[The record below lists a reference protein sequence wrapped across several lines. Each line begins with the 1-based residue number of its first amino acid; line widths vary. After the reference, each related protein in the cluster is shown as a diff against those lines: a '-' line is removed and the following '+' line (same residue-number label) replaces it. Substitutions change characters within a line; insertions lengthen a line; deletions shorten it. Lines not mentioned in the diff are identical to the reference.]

1 MLLHVLGQVRLLRVA
16 LAAELA
22 DVSFQMFGL
31 FVLRDVV
38 EECVLVDETLVAG
51 VALVR
56 LVRLVASGVGL
67 EVGELREGFGA
78 SVMATLVR
86 LVASVGPDVLLEVGQ
101 LSELSLADLT
111 PGEDTMMKHDSS
123 IL

>member
-1 MLLHVLGQVRLLRVA
+1 MLLHVLGQVRLLCVA

-67 EVGELREGFGA
+67 EVGELREGFAALG
-78 SVMATLVR
+78 TLVG
-86 LVASVGPDVLLEVGQ
+86 LGLAHVDLGVKLEIRFGAEN
-101 LSELSLADLT
+101 LER
-111 PGEDTMMKHDSS
+111 K
-123 IL
+123 

>member
-1 MLLHVLGQVRLLRVA
+1 M
-16 LAAELA
+16 
-22 DVSFQMFGL
+22 
-31 FVLRDVV
+31 
-38 EECVLVDETLVAG
+38 
-51 VALVR
+51 
-56 LVRLVASGVGL
+56 GL